1 MRPIARMVAGVRARV
16 PGAKIIVFARGS
28 GLDGHAR
35 VVPETGADA
44 VGVDWGVDLKA
55 LRQTVPAATVTQGNL
70 HPDTLIAGG
79 AALDAAVD
87 AVLAATAG
95 LPHIFNLG
103 HGITPQ
109 TPVAHVE
116 RMLARLRGQG

>member
-1 MRPIARMVAGVRARV
+1 MTLSARFLAPWLLAAAVVLAGTAGAQERV
-16 PGAKIIVFARGS
+16 P
-28 GLDGHAR
+28 D
-35 VVPETGADA
+35 
-44 VGVDWGVDLKA
+44 
-55 LRQTVPAATVTQGNL
+55 ATVTQGNL
-70 HPDTLIAGG
+70 HPDTLIEGG

-87 AVLAATAG
+87 AILAATEG
-95 LPHIFNLG
+95 RPHIFNLG

>member
-1 MRPIARMVAGVRARV
+1 MIAGVRARV

-55 LRQTVPAATVTQGNL
+55 LRGRVPASTVTQGNL
-70 HPDTLIAGG
+70 HPETLIEGG
-79 AALDAAVD
+79 EALDAAVD
-87 AVLAATAG
+87 GIREAVHG
-95 LPHIFNLG
+95 LPHVFNLG

-116 RMLARLRGQG
+116 RMLARLRG